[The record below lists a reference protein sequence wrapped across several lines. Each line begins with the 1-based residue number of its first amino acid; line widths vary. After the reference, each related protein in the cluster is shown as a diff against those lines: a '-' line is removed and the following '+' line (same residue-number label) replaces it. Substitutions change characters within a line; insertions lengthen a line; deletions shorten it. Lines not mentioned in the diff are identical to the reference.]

1 MDLVTME
8 LFDTTSR
15 IAVLE
20 NEIKNISSEI
30 KEFRMDS
37 KEQHK
42 DMMSKIDD
50 IDKRLTAIERWRW
63 MIVGGAIVLG
73 YLVSYFVKT

>member
-1 MDLVTME
+1 ME

-20 NEIKNISSEI
+20 SQLTNLVSDL
-30 KEFRMDS
+30 KEFRHDS

-42 DMMSKIDD
+42 QMMEKISD
-50 IDKRLTAIERWRW
+50 IDERLTTIEKWRW
-63 MIVGGAIVLG
+63 MIIGGSIVIG
-73 YLVSYFVKT
+73 YLSSHLLPKFS

>member
-1 MDLVTME
+1 ME

-20 NEIKNISSEI
+20 NELKNLGTEI

-42 DMMSKIDD
+42 NMMEKIND
-50 IDKRLTAIERWRW
+50 IDNRLTAIEKWRW
-63 MIVGGAIVLG
+63 MVVGGAIVLG
-73 YLVSYFVKT
+73 YLASHFFKL

>member
-1 MDLVTME
+1 ME

-20 NEIKNISSEI
+20 NQLTNLSSEL
-30 KEFRMDS
+30 KEFRQDS

-42 DMMSKIDD
+42 QMMEKISD
-50 IDKRLTAIERWRW
+50 IDARLTIIEKWRW
-63 MIVGGAIVLG
+63 MIIGGSVVLG
-73 YLVSYFVKT
+73 YAASHILPRLG

>member
-1 MDLVTME
+1 ME

-20 NEIKNISSEI
+20 NQLTNLGSEL
-30 KEFRMDS
+30 KEFRHDS

-42 DMMSKIDD
+42 QMMEKINDIDD
-50 IDKRLTAIERWRW
+50 RLTVLEKWRW
-63 MIVGGAIVLG
+63 LIIGGAAVLG
-73 YLVSYFVKT
+73 FMAAHFIK

>member
-1 MDLVTME
+1 ME

-20 NEIKNISSEI
+20 NQLTNLGSEL
-30 KEFRMDS
+30 KEFRQDS

-42 DMMSKIDD
+42 QMMEKISD
-50 IDKRLTAIERWRW
+50 IDERLTTIEKWRW
-63 MIVGGAIVLG
+63 MIIGGSVVIG
-73 YLVSYFVKT
+73 YLASHLIPKLG